1 VWVEIFYLNL
11 PHSGQMFCFLFKKY
25 VRIILENFCSIK
37 NPPLSPREL
46 QEIIAVVVVLIVPF
60 GGIESTPT
68 IYF

>member
-1 VWVEIFYLNL
+1 
-11 PHSGQMFCFLFKKY
+11 MFCFLFKKY

-46 QEIIAVVVVLIVPF
+46 QDIIAVAVVLIVPF